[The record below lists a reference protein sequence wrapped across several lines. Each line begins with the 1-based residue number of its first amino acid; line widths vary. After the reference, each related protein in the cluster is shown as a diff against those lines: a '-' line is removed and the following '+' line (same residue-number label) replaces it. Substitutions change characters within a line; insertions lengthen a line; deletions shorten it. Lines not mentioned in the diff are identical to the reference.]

1 MAIPLIHI
9 MLLYIM
15 GGHMDSEMRYEK
27 TQSSGFHAR
36 YLWVFDR
43 LVLTIREER
52 NHVFSDSGTI
62 IDFALSAD
70 ATGIF
75 MRKRSWGTFLA
86 WDCKQVAGRRE
97 EPYNQS
103 SH

>member
-1 MAIPLIHI
+1 M
-9 MLLYIM
+9 
-15 GGHMDSEMRYEK
+15 
-27 TQSSGFHAR
+27 
-36 YLWVFDR
+36 FDR
-43 LVLTIREER
+43 LVPMIREER
-52 NHVFSDSGTI
+52 NRVFGDSGTI

-86 WDCKQVAGRRE
+86 WDCKQVAKRRE
-97 EPYNQS
+97 EPYNQL